1 MDKLSL
7 HETQGEI
14 RRHTCESAA
23 CGWHLK
29 PREMIR
35 SPSRERTEDQGLS
48 LRAVQTISVMRQKK
62 MQAVKRKM
70 VIFQIKMKNKAF
82 KKGVVHESNAAW
94 TTEVQLLQA
103 LSLLPPKLQ
112 VL

>member
-1 MDKLSL
+1 
-7 HETQGEI
+7 
-14 RRHTCESAA
+14 
-23 CGWHLK
+23 
-29 PREMIR
+29 
-35 SPSRERTEDQGLS
+35 
-48 LRAVQTISVMRQKK
+48 

-112 VL
+112 ARVTALKVNPAGGAASVYTTSPTVHRADDVVKGESSAAGQPMRCSGRSLRRGLPGSIGEYV